1 MPAPLA
7 GASTRALHRTV
18 TVNGLTIAYR
28 EAGPAEAPAVLLLHG
43 FPSSSHMYREL
54 IPLLATRYRVLAPDY
69 PGFGT
74 SSAPAPDAFP
84 YSFASLAE
92 VIEGFT
98 QAVGARDYT
107 LYMQDYGGPVGLRLA
122 LRHPERV
129 RGLIFQNAVANVEG
143 WNPDVVAQIAPYWES
158 RTPES
163 EAPVRNLLTADTT
176 RFQYLHGASRPE
188 RVAPESYIVDQ
199 AGLDQPGNDAI
210 QLELLQAYQD
220 NVALYP
226 AFAAYLRARRP
237 PTLVV
242 WGKNDPFFTLAGV
255 DHVTACIPETEVH
268 LFDAGHFALETH
280 VDEIGAATLAFL
292 DRTLR

>member
-1 MPAPLA
+1 MPASPA

-28 EAGPAEAPAVLLLHG
+28 EAGPADAPAVLLLHG
-43 FPSSSHMYREL
+43 FPSSSHMYRDL
-54 IPLLATRYRVLAPDY
+54 IPLLAGRYRVLAPDY
-69 PGFGT
+69 PGFGA

-98 QAVGARDYT
+98 QAVGAADYT
-107 LYMQDYGGPVGLRLA
+107 LFMQDYGGPVGLRLA
-122 LRHPERV
+122 LRLPERV

-143 WNPDVVAQIAPYWES
+143 WNPDVVAQIAPFWET
-158 RTPES
+158 RTAET

-176 RFQYLHGASRPE
+176 RFQYLHGASQPE

-199 AGLDQPGNDAI
+199 AGLDRPGNDAI
-210 QLELLQAYQD
+210 QLELLHAYQD

-226 AFAAYLRARRP
+226 AFAEYLRARRP

-255 DHVTACIPETEVH
+255 DHVKACIPEAEVH
-268 LFDAGHFALETH
+268 LFEAGHFALETH
-280 VDEIGAATLAFL
+280 VDEIAAATLAFL